1 MAIEFKSNVDFDRI
15 KREILEKQERELKLA
30 INDAA
35 TEIVTRTQGGK
46 DSRGTSFAKYS
57 DGYGALKQRVTGRI
71 KPDLIGF
78 GYRTTRNGSKNKA
91 GTRVGSPQPG
101 SMLAAITSEVT
112 KLADGLLGRIFF
124 SSQKEAEKARGNMK
138 IRKFFEL
145 SKDQVNKIRNR
156 LQGT

>member
-35 TEIVTRTQGGK
+35 TEIVTRTRSQK
-46 DSRGTSFAKYS
+46 DARGATFK
-57 DGYGALKQRVTGRI
+57 ALTPIYKKFKARKGRAAV
-71 KPDLIGF
+71 PDLTYSG
-78 GYRTTRNGSKNKA
+78 K
-91 GTRVGSPQPG
+91 
-101 SMLAAITSEVT
+101 MLASITSTVER
-112 KLADGLLGRIFF
+112 LADGLLGRIFF